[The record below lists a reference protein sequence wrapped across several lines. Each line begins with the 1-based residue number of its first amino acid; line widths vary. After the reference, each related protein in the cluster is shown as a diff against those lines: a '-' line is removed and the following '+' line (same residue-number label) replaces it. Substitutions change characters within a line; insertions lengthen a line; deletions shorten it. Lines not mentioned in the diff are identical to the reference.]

1 MCVRF
6 LCRVGVIAVVL
17 FCTWYSLTYNVLPA
31 QRQCD
36 NLPTKLYVH
45 PIHSFA
51 SAPLVRRD
59 PRPAFAPRIR
69 LLPHTVCESNAT
81 VVFVIHSDLRNT
93 AQRQFQRKQLDDA
106 WLDKLQAKRMFVVG
120 SAARDTHDKFEK
132 EADKYNDILQVDT
145 IEHYHNITYKAQA
158 WIQLLT
164 SCPHPPKFVIKL
176 DDDVMVDRL
185 GVEYLID
192 RYSTSKRVL
201 GCRVLTHGSVVRN
214 PESKWY
220 LSQEQYNGTD
230 LGTYCQGMAY
240 IFSGDQ
246 LRHMRDNISR
256 VQFLW
261 MDDWYVTRA
270 LLSGSNTT
278 LLDLGDHY
286 CSTNSED
293 ELDTALQRKKTRKN
307 PQRTI
312 FAHFRPADKFPLKR
326 SIQIWNEF
334 AALNN
339 KCA

>member
-1 MCVRF
+1 
-6 LCRVGVIAVVL
+6 
-17 FCTWYSLTYNVLPA
+17 
-31 QRQCD
+31 
-36 NLPTKLYVH
+36 
-45 PIHSFA
+45 
-51 SAPLVRRD
+51 
-59 PRPAFAPRIR
+59 
-69 LLPHTVCESNAT
+69 
-81 VVFVIHSDLRNT
+81 
-93 AQRQFQRKQLDDA
+93 
-106 WLDKLQAKRMFVVG
+106 MFVVG

-192 RYSTSKRVL
+192 RY
-201 GCRVLTHGSVVRN
+201 
-214 PESKWY
+214 

-261 MDDWYVTRA
+261 TICPAMVIQEFRIVN
-270 LLSGSNTT
+270 SN
-278 LLDLGDHY
+278 
-286 CSTNSED
+286 
-293 ELDTALQRKKTRKN
+293 K
-307 PQRTI
+307 
-312 FAHFRPADKFPLKR
+312 
-326 SIQIWNEF
+326 
-334 AALNN
+334 
-339 KCA
+339 